1 MMEEKDFNCG
11 QPLKDMAM
19 PRICGIELK
28 SSEAILVVLESTKGI
43 DTLIDTKPKKI
54 IIGND
59 EDNSEVK
66 SFFNSTVK
74 FIRNNHIDVIVLKKR
89 ARKGK
94 MAGGSVSFKLES
106 LIQINGIADTMFVSG
121 QTIAAAHKKEQFQTP
136 ESLNKYQETAF
147 MAAAFYIR
155 KNI

>member
-1 MMEEKDFNCG
+1 
-11 QPLKDMAM
+11 
-19 PRICGIELK
+19 
-28 SSEAILVVLESTKGI
+28 LESTKGI

-94 MAGGSVSFKLES
+94 MVGGSVSFKLES

>member
-1 MMEEKDFNCG
+1 MMKMKAFNCG

-28 SSEAILVVLESTKGI
+28 SSEAILVVVESTNGI
-43 DTLIDTKPKKI
+43 DTLIDTKPNKI
-54 IIGND
+54 SIGDD

-66 SFFNSTVK
+66 SFFNSIVE

-106 LIQINGIADTMFVSG
+106 LIQINGIVDTMFVSG
-121 QTIAAAHKKEQFQTP
+121 QAIAAAHKKEQFETP

-147 MAAAFYIR
+147 MAAALYIR